1 MRILEAKELFAGIV
15 KELSSQIANHVLL
28 ATGSMVA
35 NKFAGIV
42 LGNLTTYV
50 IEGTKKGLTLAELK
64 LGAIEFFKSSGNNEL
79 LLVMLPKLKLWIGDA
94 FPEIADMIVSFLEKK
109 DGKR

>member
-50 IEGTKKGLTLAELK
+50 IEKVTPLN
-64 LGAIEFFKSSGNNEL
+64 S
-79 LLVMLPKLKLWIGDA
+79 
-94 FPEIADMIVSFLEKK
+94 KK
-109 DGKR
+109 DSVSINLAIIPDSLSE